1 MYIIYRQAHSFIHSP
16 FLTMNSLTENSVLH
30 VRKLLYTIHF
40 NDIDHAPTTATS
52 RDCENQYDSYDIY
65 VRSVFKN
72 NLVLE
77 RKYYDIVYKLINST
91 ISHTINYDDQTYDN
105 DIKSLLE
112 VTTRFHRHYII
123 SSSRK
128 KKSSIDSIEQMYS
141 QIIKDI
147 TTELINDENVVIN
160 VDDLCLIDYDDND
173 KDDDK
178 DDNDD
183 SDDSDDSDSDSDDSD
198 SDDEDEDSRYENSDK
213 YSSNIFSVYFKAH
226 NTIGIDIKLVKWMIA
241 KGVDINYKN
250 EYGSGILHTYLGNM
264 YVDTDVLELLCRSGK
279 NINEQNNH
287 LITPLH
293 SYLRRDESISASVLK
308 KVIELGADRN
318 LRCCMKLTPIMTY
331 IIYNAM
337 NIDEEIIKIYMDD
350 NKITNIPEILY
361 LYIQMAQY
369 VDLNV
374 IKHFLNN
381 SVILDYKDSV
391 GRTCLHSYMLRN
403 YINIDVVKLLLEH
416 GNYLNETDNLGNTVL
431 HTYLSRLCIV
441 NKNLTYDSSIN
452 NNINI
457 EVVKYLIRS
466 GSDISLVNN
475 LGYTPLTSYIC
486 TAQNYMYHDIIDCL
500 MSDKV
505 LNMVKHRII
514 QDLITREDIS
524 LPIIH
529 HVITKYNITVD
540 SYTDEYEKCDYETN
554 DAYHRQMIKY
564 YNKNIVPFSGMTAFH
579 VATVCLRK
587 DAMKYL
593 LSIGYSIDKPTIKGL
608 TALMLIFHRDRYNKC
623 HIVKMLLD
631 NRPSIDNIIIFLD
644 KCYKNESLFSLCST
658 KNTSLYGMMALAF
671 MLIGVN
677 NCNKFI
683 ERIKHD
689 LETQNTTDYRSLSQT
704 LDVLVDIRDNISLLM
719 STYINNY
726 STISI
731 YDILISRTY
740 NNDITSC
747 IEICKRYTSDKY
759 PLCNIINGY
768 IDNAIGTN
776 SIVKD
781 IIDYL
786 RTYPDICIPT
796 SLLRSCIIDM
806 HDLSGFR
813 ETLTRNTSVILPTLN
828 HLN

>member
-1 MYIIYRQAHSFIHSP
+1 
-16 FLTMNSLTENSVLH
+16 MNSLIENSVLH

-112 VTTRFHRHYII
+112 VTTRFHRHYIT
-123 SSSRK
+123 SLSRK

-147 TTELINDENVVIN
+147 TTELINDENVVID
-160 VDDLCLIDYDDND
+160 VDDLCLIDYDDN
-173 KDDDK
+173 KD
-178 DDNDD
+178 
-183 SDDSDDSDSDSDDSD
+183 DDSDSDSD
-198 SDDEDEDSRYENSDK
+198 SDDEDEDSRYENSGK

-369 VDLNV
+369 VDIDV
-374 IKHFLNN
+374 VKHFLKNG
-381 SVILDYKDSV
+381 VILDYKDSV
-391 GRTCLHSYMLRN
+391 GRTCLHGYMLRT
-403 YINIDVVKLLLEH
+403 YINIDIVKLLLEH
-416 GNYLNETDNLGNTVL
+416 GNYLNEVDDFGNTVL

-514 QDLITREDIS
+514 QDLITRKDIS
-524 LPIIH
+524 PRIIH
-529 HVITKYNITVD
+529 HVITKYNIPVD
-540 SYTDEYEKCDYETN
+540 SYTDEYKKCNYKTN
-554 DAYHRQMIKY
+554 DAYHFRMIKY
-564 YNKNIVPFSGMTAFH
+564 YNNNIVPFSGMTAFH
-579 VATVCLRK
+579 VAVCICN
-587 DAMKYL
+587 DVIMKYL

-608 TALMLIFHRDRYNKC
+608 TALMLIFRRDRYTNC

-631 NRPSIDNIIIFLD
+631 NRPSINNIIIFLD

-689 LETQNTTDYRSLSQT
+689 LETRNTTDYRSLSQT

-740 NNDITSC
+740 NIDITSC

-759 PLCNIINGY
+759 PLYNIINGY
-768 IDNAIGTN
+768 IDNAIKTN

-781 IIDYL
+781 IIYYL
-786 RTYPDICIPT
+786 RTYPDMCIPT
-796 SLLRSCIIDM
+796 SLLRNCVIDM
-806 HDLSGFR
+806 YDLSGFR
-813 ETLTRNTSVILPTLN
+813 ETLKRNTSAILPTLN

>member
-1 MYIIYRQAHSFIHSP
+1 
-16 FLTMNSLTENSVLH
+16 MNSLIENSVLH

-112 VTTRFHRHYII
+112 VTTRFHRHYIT
-123 SSSRK
+123 SLSRK

-147 TTELINDENVVIN
+147 TTELINDENVVID
-160 VDDLCLIDYDDND
+160 VDDLCLIDYDDN
-173 KDDDK
+173 KDDDS
-178 DDNDD
+178 DN
-183 SDDSDDSDSDSDDSD
+183 DSD
-198 SDDEDEDSRYENSDK
+198 SDDEDEDSRYENSGK

-369 VDLNV
+369 VDIDV
-374 IKHFLNN
+374 VKHFLKNG
-381 SVILDYKDSV
+381 VILDYKDSV
-391 GRTCLHSYMLRN
+391 GRTCLHNYMLRT
-403 YINIDVVKLLLEH
+403 YINIDIVKLLLEH
-416 GNYLNETDNLGNTVL
+416 GNYLNEVDDFGNTVL

-514 QDLITREDIS
+514 QDLITRKDIS
-524 LPIIH
+524 LRIIH
-529 HVITKYNITVD
+529 HVITKYNIPVD
-540 SYTDEYEKCDYETN
+540 SYTDEYKKCNYKTN
-554 DAYHRQMIKY
+554 DAYHFRMIKY
-564 YNKNIVPFSGMTAFH
+564 YNNNILPFSGMTAFH
-579 VATVCLRK
+579 VAVCIRN
-587 DAMKYL
+587 DVIMKYL

-608 TALMLIFHRDRYNKC
+608 TALMLIFRRDRYTNC

-658 KNTSLYGMMALAF
+658 KNTNLYGMMALAF

-689 LETQNTTDYRSLSQT
+689 LETQNTTNYRSLSHT

-719 STYINNY
+719 STHINNY

-740 NNDITSC
+740 NIDITSC
-747 IEICKRYTSDKY
+747 IEICKMYTSDKY
-759 PLCNIINGY
+759 AFYDIINGY
-768 IDNAIGTN
+768 IDNAIKTN

-781 IIDYL
+781 IIYYL
-786 RTYPDICIPT
+786 RTYPDMCIPT
-796 SLLRSCIIDM
+796 SLLRNCIIDM
-806 HDLSGFR
+806 YDLSGFR
-813 ETLTRNTSVILPTLN
+813 ETLKRNTSAILPTLN